1 MSYDLI
7 IMMLLYFTPLV
18 LLMRFYCNSLDFHVF
33 NLNFKKLTG
42 WFVMNFARR
51 HWIFQ
56 FLLRMQLRNDG
67 RMFHAEID
75 RLHLNRRT
83 FCLQQSPPFFRSS
96 TRTRKL
102 DRSIKQIV
110 PKRRKKTGPTLVVFR
125 FIQSSNSNS
134 NCREKYLRPDV
145 IRCVMGL

>member
-1 MSYDLI
+1 
-7 IMMLLYFTPLV
+7 
-18 LLMRFYCNSLDFHVF
+18 
-33 NLNFKKLTG
+33 
-42 WFVMNFARR
+42 MNFARR

-96 TRTRKL
+96 NENEEIRPVNQTNRPEKKEKNRTN
-102 DRSIKQIV
+102 STGFPFYTIV
-110 PKRRKKTGPTLVVFR
+110 
-125 FIQSSNSNS
+125 
-134 NCREKYLRPDV
+134 
-145 IRCVMGL
+145 